1 MHGTL
6 VRVNALSPSSRP
18 LPMMAG
24 IAIEGKSRRRDIG
37 RLRSWPQIVAPIGSG
52 LTSTKLPPTTLK
64 KLKQKDSSSLGAM
77 PKLEIESWIAST
89 ASISDDS
96 EDRSPGLPEWR
107 RELILSDWP
116 QAMKIAQKRLF
127 TSSTKAR
134 TRFLKEELLYMAKFC
149 GTRPASFER
158 HALTC

>member
-1 MHGTL
+1 
-6 VRVNALSPSSRP
+6 
-18 LPMMAG
+18 
-24 IAIEGKSRRRDIG
+24 
-37 RLRSWPQIVAPIGSG
+37 
-52 LTSTKLPPTTLK
+52 
-64 KLKQKDSSSLGAM
+64 M

-96 EDRSPGLPEWR
+96 EDRSPGWPEWR

-149 GTRPASFER
+149 GTRPAFFER